1 MSNQQSAKTIQ
12 QGRFKIY
19 LDNPIGKGAYGTVY
33 FAENVNDMEM
43 YAAKILDSFSSA
55 ATVEIQNLMKASEKS
70 EHIVR
75 FVDFFFYEHKAVI
88 VTEYCDSNLAKVL
101 KDNGGRLSESLAQ
114 LYFIQLIM
122 GLKEIHEV
130 GLMHRDI
137 KVDNIFFKDGI
148 LKIGDFGFSTSK
160 LVAESVI
167 GSPIYMPPELLT
179 QAAIAVSKQQQQ
191 TPQKPSDDS
200 SLYPSQE
207 TATTKHTGNI
217 FKDEFESN
225 KISEEE
231 SEHQVYYDKNVDV
244 WACGVVL
251 YQMVFGEL
259 PFKIASSG
267 NIANDLKNLSNQLKD
282 LNTDTLFK
290 GKAVKISSEL
300 QDLLLNML
308 RPSSKDRFKFSTI
321 WKHGWI
327 TEGLIRHN
335 GRINFDKYIVL
346 TNESQV
352 QLSSIGFASRI
363 NKSVPKNRELI
374 QAYHAIKKR
383 FNNNSDHIKVLN
395 LLENLVLA
403 IIEKSRLAIR
413 KSPKAEAFL
422 RSAVKNFGIHYFMLK
437 RLAIFELGKQNYII
451 SDPTLTSIMIGSMPN
466 ICQKVQQELCKDE
479 FAEITNSLA
488 QQLDLFSKEYINKFA
503 EAKSS
508 FLMTA
513 KLTETKKID
522 TQIPF
527 TNFDNSQYQEVVS
540 KLFDDCERI
549 IQDQT
554 IDVGFQLS
562 VKKLYGFQKI
572 YQARQ
577 NTDDFLN
584 LAVLLQ
590 NISDID
596 LSEIVNTELAKQQFE
611 SPQSKVALG
620 VLLAIIVLFVAVIA
634 ALRSK

>member
-1 MSNQQSAKTIQ
+1 MSSQPSPKVIQ

-33 FAENVNDMEM
+33 FAENVNDMEI
-43 YAAKILDSFSSA
+43 YSAKILDSLSSA

-75 FVDFFFYEHKAVI
+75 FVDFFFHEHKAVI
-88 VTEYCDSNLAKVL
+88 VTDYCDSNLAKVL
-101 KDNGGRLSESLAQ
+101 KDNGGRLPESMAQ

-122 GLKEIHEV
+122 GLEEIHEV

-137 KVDNIFFKDGI
+137 KVDNIFFKDGV

-167 GSPIYMPPELLT
+167 GSPIYMPPELLA
-179 QAAIAVSKQQQQ
+179 QAAIAVGKQQQQ
-191 TPQKPSDDS
+191 TPQKPSNDS

-207 TATTKHTGNI
+207 TDTTKKAGNI
-217 FKDEFESN
+217 FKDELESN
-225 KISEEE
+225 KISEDYT
-231 SEHQVYYDKNVDV
+231 EHQVYYDKNIDV

-267 NIANDLKNLSNQLKD
+267 NLATDLKNLSTQLKD
-282 LNTDTLFK
+282 LTADSLFK
-290 GKAVKISSEL
+290 GKTAKASPEL
-300 QDLLLNML
+300 RDLLLNML

-335 GRINFDKYIVL
+335 GRVNFDKFIVL
-346 TNESQV
+346 TNDSQV

-363 NKSVPKNRELI
+363 NKSVPKNRDLI

-383 FNNNSDHIKVLN
+383 FNNDSDHIKVLN
-395 LLENLVLA
+395 LLENLTLA
-403 IIEKSRLAIR
+403 IIEKSRLAIK
-413 KSPKAEAFL
+413 KSPQAESL
-422 RSAVKNFGIHYFMLK
+422 IKSAIRNFGLHYFMLK
-437 RLAIFELGKQNYII
+437 RLAIFELGKQSYII
-451 SDPTLTSIMIGSMPN
+451 SDPTLTSIMIGSTPDVCKK
-466 ICQKVQQELCKDE
+466 IQQELCADE
-479 FAEITNSLA
+479 FAGLSQNLT
-488 QQLDLFSKEYINKFA
+488 QQIAAFSEDYAKKLA

-508 FLMTA
+508 FLMSA
-513 KLTETKKID
+513 KLADVKKID
-522 TQIPF
+522 PSVPF
-527 TNFDNSQYQEVVS
+527 ANFDANQYNEIVNDVFS
-540 KLFDDCERI
+540 DCERI
-549 IQDQT
+549 IQDST
-554 IDVGFQLS
+554 IDVNFQLS
-562 VKKLYGFQKI
+562 VRKLYGFQKI
-572 YQARQ
+572 YQTRQ

-584 LAVLLQ
+584 LAVCLQ

-596 LSEIVNTELAKQQFE
+596 LSEIVNTELVKHQLE

-620 VLLAIIVLFVAVIA
+620 VLLVILVLFVAMVA
-634 ALRSK
+634 AIRSK